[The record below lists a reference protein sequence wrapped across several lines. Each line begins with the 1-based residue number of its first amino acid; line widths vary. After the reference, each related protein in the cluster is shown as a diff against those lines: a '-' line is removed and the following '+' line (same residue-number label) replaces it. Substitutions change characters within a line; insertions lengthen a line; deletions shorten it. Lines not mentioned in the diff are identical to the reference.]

1 MPNPIFFHL
10 PEAKRQR
17 LMDAI
22 WAEFT
27 TVPYME
33 VSINRIIQAAGIS
46 RGSFYQ
52 YFSGKQDVFAHLLNS
67 LMDTVRKMFLAQM
80 TAHNNDLFDAVLG
93 MYDMIVWTKQK
104 ARTNLELDRLET
116 ILRLN
121 IKLDMSQFTEFL
133 QQNDLEV
140 ATMEQLNRSGYV
152 VNTPQEAAAILRMI
166 CSIGLSNISNHLRC
180 NTQEETTRQMME
192 YQLNIIRRGLEAH
205 PSIRSSL

>member
-22 WAEFT
+22 WDEFT
-27 TVPYME
+27 TFPYIE
-33 VSINRIIQAAGIS
+33 VSINRIIQSAGIS

-52 YFSGKQDVFAHLLNS
+52 YFSGKQDVFAYLINS
-67 LMDTVRKMFLAQM
+67 MMESIEKMFTAQL

-104 ARTNLELDRLET
+104 GRRNPDLIRLET

-121 IKLDMSQFTEFL
+121 TKLDMSQFTEFL
-133 QQNDLEV
+133 QQGNLEA
-140 ATMEQLNRSGYV
+140 ATMDLLNRSGYTV
-152 VNTPQEAAAILRMI
+152 KTPLEAAAILRMV
-166 CSIGLSNISNHLRC
+166 CSIGLSNISNHLRY
-180 NTQEETTRQMME
+180 NSHEETTRQMME
-192 YQLNIIRRGLEAH
+192 YQLNIIRLGLEAH
-205 PSIRSSL
+205 P

>member
-22 WAEFT
+22 WDEFT
-27 TVPYME
+27 TFPYIE
-33 VSINRIIQAAGIS
+33 VSINRIIQSAGIS

-52 YFSGKQDVFAHLLNS
+52 YFSGKQDVFAYLINS
-67 LMDTVRKMFLAQM
+67 VMESIEKMFTAQL

-104 ARTNLELDRLET
+104 GRRNPDLIRLET

-121 IKLDMSQFTEFL
+121 TKLDMSQFTEFL
-133 QQNDLEV
+133 QQGNLEA
-140 ATMEQLNRSGYV
+140 ATMDLLNRSGYTV
-152 VNTPQEAAAILRMI
+152 KTPLEAAAILRMV
-166 CSIGLSNISNHLRC
+166 CSIGLSNISNHLRY
-180 NTQEETTRQMME
+180 NSHEETTRQMME
-192 YQLNIIRRGLEAH
+192 YQLNIIRLGLEAH
-205 PSIRSSL
+205 P